1 MVLVGIES
9 EGMKA
14 IKALVAFMGVLLVA
28 GLALLGWG
36 LYSQAGKMATKS
48 KPGGSAAADF
58 GAVAV
63 PLPAGARVEQVLV
76 AGERV
81 VLRVLGTGPDRLVVL
96 DPAAGV
102 VAGSFVMVPEAP
114 AAR

>member
-1 MVLVGIES
+1 
-9 EGMKA
+9 MKA

-48 KPGGSAAADF
+48 KPTATAEEFA
-58 GAVAV
+58 AVAV
-63 PLPAGARVEQVLV
+63 PLPAGARIDQVLV

-81 VLRVLGTGPDRLVVL
+81 VLRVTGAGPDRLVVL
-96 DPAAGV
+96 DPAAGT
-102 VAGSFVMVPEAP
+102 VAGSFVIAPEAP

>member
-1 MVLVGIES
+1 
-9 EGMKA
+9 MKA
-14 IKALVAFMGVLLVA
+14 IKALVAFMGVLLIA

-48 KPGGSAAADF
+48 KPRSVAAADDF

-63 PLPAGARVEQVLV
+63 PVPAGARIDQVLV
-76 AGERV
+76 AGDRL
-81 VLRVLGTGPDRLVVL
+81 VLRLAGAGAERLVVL
-96 DPAAGV
+96 DPASGA
-102 VAGSFVMVPEAP
+102 VAGSFVLTPEAP